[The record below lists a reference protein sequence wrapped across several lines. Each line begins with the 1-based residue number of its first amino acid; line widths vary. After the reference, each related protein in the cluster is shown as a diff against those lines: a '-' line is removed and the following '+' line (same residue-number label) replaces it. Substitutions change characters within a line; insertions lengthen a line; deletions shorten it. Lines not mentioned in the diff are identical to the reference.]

1 MTSSQPLIGLV
12 LAGGGAKGAYHAG
25 ALSYLAEIGLQP
37 QIIAGTSIGALN
49 GAVLAA
55 NGAFPQSVVRLN
67 QLWEQ
72 LGQAKILRPNTNA
85 AFQVLNYAAQ
95 LCVPTFKEWTSHF
108 LVQAGLLKKDFV
120 VFDPEPIEHFLR
132 QAVSLAELKQGTELW
147 VAAFPSMQIPGLKY
161 DALMVLMDLFRAH
174 TGTRAHWLCAQDCN
188 DEELLYEM
196 LLASAAIPLM
206 FPTRAVNGQTYVD
219 GGLADNV
226 PLGALAAQGCTH
238 AIVIHLDNGSV
249 WNRHDFPNQTVIEI
263 RPINRIHKSDTPL
276 LGGVSA
282 ILDFSPARI
291 AELKDQG
298 YKDARRC
305 LEPII
310 QTFQVVQ
317 SQRHAHQRVTESTQR
332 LLNDAPLF

>member
-1 MTSSQPLIGLV
+1 MTASEPLIGLV

-25 ALSYLAEIGLQP
+25 ALSYLAELGLKP

-55 NGAFPQSVVRLN
+55 NGPFTQGVARLN
-67 QLWEQ
+67 QLWDQ
-72 LGQAKILRPNTNA
+72 LGYAGILRPNPSA
-85 AFQVLNYAAQ
+85 VFQVLNYAAQ
-95 LCVPTFKEWTSHF
+95 LCVPTFKEWVSHF
-108 LVQAGLLKKDFV
+108 LVQTGLLEKDFV
-120 VFDPEPIEHFLR
+120 VFNPEPIEHFVKQSVR
-132 QAVSLAELKQGTELW
+132 LAELKQGTELW
-147 VAAFPSMQIPGLKY
+147 ITAFPSMQIPGLKY
-161 DALMVLMDLFRAH
+161 DALMVLIDLFRAH
-174 TGTRAHWLCAQDCN
+174 TGTSAHWLRGQDCD
-188 DEELLYEM
+188 DEELLYSM

-206 FPTRAVNGQTYVD
+206 FPTREVNGQTYVD

-226 PLGALAAQGCTH
+226 PLEALAAQGCTH

-249 WNRHDFPNQTVIEI
+249 WNRHNFPNQTVIEI
-263 RPINRIHKSDTPL
+263 RPIDPIHKSDTPL

-291 AELKDQG
+291 SELKSQG
-298 YKDARRC
+298 YEDARRC

-317 SQRHAHQRVTESTQR
+317 SQRQTHQRVTESTQR
-332 LLNDAPLF
+332 LLNDAPL

>member
-1 MTSSQPLIGLV
+1 MTSSEPLIGLV

-25 ALSYLAEIGLQP
+25 ALRYLAELGLQP
-37 QIIAGTSIGALN
+37 RIIAGTSIGALN

-55 NGAFPQSVVRLN
+55 NVPFSQGVIRLN
-67 QLWEQ
+67 QLWDE
-72 LGQAKILRPNTNA
+72 LGQAKILRPNTEA
-85 AFQVLNYAAQ
+85 VFQVLSYAAQ
-95 LCVPTFKEWTSHF
+95 LCVPTFKEWISQF
-108 LVQAGLLKKDFV
+108 LLQTGLLKKDFV

-147 VAAFPSMQIPGLKY
+147 VAAFPSLQIPGLQY
-161 DALMVLMDLFRAH
+161 DALMVFIDLFRAH
-174 TGTRAHWLCAQDCN
+174 TGTHVHWLCTQDCDN
-188 DEELLYEM
+188 EELLYSM

-206 FPTRAVNGQTYVD
+206 FPTREVNGQTYVD

-249 WNRHDFPNQTVIEI
+249 WNRHNFPNQTVIEI
-263 RPINRIHKSDTPL
+263 RPIDPIHKSDIPL

-291 AELKDQG
+291 SELKYQG
-298 YKDARRC
+298 YEDAKRC

-310 QTFQVVQ
+310 QVFQVVQ
-317 SQRHAHQRVTESTQR
+317 SQRHTHQRIIESTQG